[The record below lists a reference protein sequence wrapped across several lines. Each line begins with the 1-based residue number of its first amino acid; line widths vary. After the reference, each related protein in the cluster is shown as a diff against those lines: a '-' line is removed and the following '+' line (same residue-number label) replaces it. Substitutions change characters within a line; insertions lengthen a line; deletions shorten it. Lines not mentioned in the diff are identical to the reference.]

1 MTMETENN
9 FLDISKLLSGETE
22 SISFDLGPFS
32 DQSEENGILVS
43 ELRFFGEAKNL
54 TDTIRL
60 TGTVTGTLTAPC
72 ARCLTPVERAFSAT
86 VSYPVVTSEEESE
99 EEVLLAEGQKVDLI
113 SLMQE
118 TVVTEMPLRLLCK
131 EDCKGLCPKCGKDLN
146 TGECGCEHKEI
157 DPRLAGLA
165 DFFK

>member
-9 FLDISKLLSGETE
+9 FLDISKLLSDETE

-43 ELRFFGEAKNL
+43 SLRFFGEAKNL
-54 TDTIRL
+54 NDSIHL

-72 ARCLTPVERAFSAT
+72 ARCLVSVERLLSAE
-86 VSYPVVTSEEESE
+86 VDFPVVTSAEESE
-99 EEVLLAEGQKVDLI
+99 EEVLLAEGQKVDLL

-118 TVVTEMPLRLLCK
+118 TVITQMPLRLLCK

-146 TGECGCEHKEI
+146 TEKCSCEHKEI
-157 DPRLAGLA
+157 DPRLQGLA

>member
-22 SISFDLGPFS
+22 SISFDLGPFEEPT
-32 DQSEENGILVS
+32 EENGILVS
-43 ELRFFGEAKNL
+43 SLRFFGEANNQSDSIHL
-54 TDTIRL
+54 I
-60 TGTVTGTLTAPC
+60 GTVSGTLTAPC
-72 ARCLTPVERAFSAT
+72 ARCLASVEDHFTAE
-86 VSYPVVTSEEESE
+86 VHYPVVTSEDESE
-99 EEVLLAEGQKVDLI
+99 EEVLLAEGQKIDLI

-118 TVVTEMPLRLLCK
+118 TVLTEMPLRLLCK

-146 TGECGCEHKEI
+146 TGMCSCEHKEI
-157 DPRLAGLA
+157 DPRLQGLA